1 MQTVA
6 STNLSRSRRRE
17 MKVVS
22 LSATYPYPSSL
33 ISSITTVQRRHR
45 HSLPAAIQP
54 QNYPLEEHY
63 QRKAK
68 KYWDGFYK
76 RHKNK
81 VSFSHFICICFCPFF
96 TSWLRDSLL
105 PTWVFVFALFCSSSS
120 RIDITWKKTGVIT
133 FLMILVAQMEIRRS
147 F

>member
-33 ISSITTVQRRHR
+33 ISSITTVQRRRRQFSSGGHPTPEL
-45 HSLPAAIQP
+45 SLRRALSEESQEVLGRLLQTP
-54 QNYPLEEHY
+54 QKQGLFLSLHL
-63 QRKAK
+63 
-68 KYWDGFYK
+68 
-76 RHKNK
+76 
-81 VSFSHFICICFCPFF
+81 HFLSPFF
-96 TSWLRDSLL
+96 TSWLSDSLL

-120 RIDITWKKTGVIT
+120 RIGITWKKTGVIT